1 MLKILFVHPNI
12 DLPGYKL
19 VGVSILSALAKASG
33 HVTELFDT
41 SFIETKHLSKVKYW
55 EDKNT
60 SLARNLVL
68 KEAPSLISS
77 HKKANV
83 DLQQVFTA
91 KLAEFKPDVIGIST
105 LSTEWGIAQLLLRSA
120 KSFNDSIFT
129 VVGGRHCVADPEGT
143 IAHPSVDAVCIG
155 EGEVPFMR
163 LLDALDSGRME
174 YNIPGMWIKRPEGI
188 VEKTPLPPYLMNH
201 ELDALPWLDNEIYD
215 DGQFDRLFFGK
226 VYRSLDFNLMRGCTE
241 FCNYCQ
247 MAKVYELHGGDRTV
261 RRYAPLRAVEEIAWQ
276 KDTWDLDFVRFH
288 DESFLIISNIY
299 LAALTKAY
307 RQQVDLPFVADA
319 SPLTVTPERARMIR
333 EMGCVSMS
341 LGFESG
347 NEAFRRGDLNKNV
360 TDERALKSFHALA
373 DVGIRSVS
381 FNMIGFPH
389 ETRDVIFDSIE
400 FMREARV
407 HSPSINFVYPFKG
420 TELRNQ
426 AISAGLFDP
435 DIEGDGVAQ
444 WTVGRPF
451 IRNPKISLEEYQGI
465 FSTFLL
471 YCKLPKRYWND
482 LRIAERSDSKGEKM
496 LEKLTTIYNED
507 FIDVSCG
514 TDDRSRY
521 VPGIARA
528 D

>member
-1 MLKILFVHPNI
+1 MRILFIHPNI

-19 VGVSILSALAKASG
+19 VGVSILSALARAAG

-41 SFIETKHLSKVKYW
+41 SFIETKQLSKVKYW
-55 EDKNT
+55 EDKN
-60 SLARNLVL
+60 SVLARNLVL
-68 KEAPSLISS
+68 RDAPVIHSHQKE
-77 HKKANV
+77 KV
-83 DLQQVFTA
+83 DLRKALHA
-91 KLAEFKPDVIGIST
+91 KLAEFKPDVVGVSA
-105 LSTEWGIAQLLLRSA
+105 LSTEWGIAQLILDYSKA
-120 KSFNDSIFT
+120 YSDSIFT

-143 IAHPSVDAVCIG
+143 IGHPSVDAVCIG

-163 LLDALDSGRME
+163 LLEALDRGGMD
-174 YNIPGMWIKRPEGI
+174 YKIPGMWIKRPEGS

-215 DGQFDRLFFGK
+215 EGQFLRLFFGK

-261 RRYAPLRAVEEIAWQ
+261 RRYSPGRAIEEMAWQ
-276 KDTWDLDFVRFH
+276 KDQWNLDFIRFH
-288 DESFLIISNIY
+288 DESFLIVSNIY
-299 LAALTKAY
+299 LAQLAKEY
-307 RQQVDLPFVADA
+307 QQHVDLPFVADA
-319 SPLTVTPERARMIR
+319 SPLTVTPERARLIK

-360 TDERALKSFHALA
+360 TNKRALKSFHSLA

-389 ETRDVIFDSIE
+389 ETRGVIFDSIE

-420 TELRNQ
+420 TALRDQ
-426 AISAGLFDP
+426 AINAGLFDP
-435 DIEGDGVAQ
+435 AIEEHGVAQ

-451 IRNPKISLEEYQGI
+451 ISNPKISLEEYQGI

-471 YCKLPKRYWND
+471 YCKMPKKYWND
-482 LRIAERSDSKGEKM
+482 IKVAERSDPQGEKM
-496 LEKLTTIYNED
+496 LERLTDVYNED
-507 FIDVSCG
+507 FQAISCG
-514 TDDRSRY
+514 ASESSRY
-521 VPGIARA
+521 VPGIAA
-528 D
+528 SS